1 MTEPVVRPLGRREPT
16 DFVHIDRWPLRT
28 LAVAERPTSVPM
40 AIGVNWYAE
49 FDRPVKGRDG
59 RWRVAQDGRLT
70 RIRGGHCL
78 CLAPADFQ
86 DPASWWT
93 FYDQGAEGACVGFG
107 CSRMMSLLNRYR
119 YAGRWLYQ
127 QAQLVDEWADTPP
140 EEGTSVRAGLD
151 ILRKVGHRRVRG
163 SRTGD
168 PDPAHGIAA
177 NRWAT
182 DIDDVLATI
191 GRPGAD
197 EIPWLNSW
205 GRDYPHVVWVPT
217 QVHARL
223 LSEDGEYG
231 AVTDR

>member
-1 MTEPVVRPLGRREPT
+1 MTEPGARPLGRREPT
-16 DFVHIDRWPLRT
+16 DFEHVSRYPLRA
-28 LAVAERPTSVPM
+28 LVAAERPTAVPM

-49 FDRPVKGRDG
+49 FDHPTKGRDG

-78 CLAPADFQ
+78 CLLSEGAN
-86 DPASWWT
+86 DPASWWI
-93 FYDQGAEGACVGFG
+93 FYNQGQEGSCVGFG
-107 CSRMMSLLNRYR
+107 CSRMMSLLNRHR

-151 ILRKVGHRRVRG
+151 ILRNVGHRRVRG
-163 SRTGD
+163 FKTAEPNPTD
-168 PDPAHGIAA
+168 GIAR

-182 DIDDVLATI
+182 DIDDVLTTI

-197 EIPWLNSW
+197 EIPWLNNW
-205 GRDYPHVVWVPT
+205 GRGYPHIVWVPT
-217 QVHARL
+217 EVHARL
-223 LSEDGEYG
+223 LAQDGEYG
-231 AVTDR
+231 VVTDR